1 MHQKKKTNNKLNP
14 KTRKGTE
21 IMKTYIFT
29 KKFYRRNTT
38 GYYEMMDSR
47 IMGVYNDY
55 DKAMAEAESHMNMI
69 RDEFGGVITEKSL
82 FDNEIFDH
90 TLEEGNNKIAF
101 IVTWHKAA

>member
-1 MHQKKKTNNKLNP
+1 
-14 KTRKGTE
+14 
-21 IMKTYIFT
+21 MKTYIFT

-69 RDEFGGVITEKSL
+69 RDEVGGGVITEKSL
-82 FDNEIFDH
+82 FDNEIFDC

>member
-1 MHQKKKTNNKLNP
+1 
-14 KTRKGTE
+14 
-21 IMKTYIFT
+21 MKTYIFT

-38 GYYEMMDSR
+38 GCYEMMDSR

-82 FDNEIFDH
+82 YDNEIFDH
-90 TLEEGNNKIAF
+90 TLEDGKNKIAF
-101 IVTWHKAA
+101 IVTCHKVA

>member
-1 MHQKKKTNNKLNP
+1 MN
-14 KTRKGTE
+14 
-21 IMKTYIFT
+21 TYIFT

-55 DKAMAEAESHMNMI
+55 DKAMTEAESHMNMI
-69 RDEFGGVITEKSL
+69 RDEFGGIITEKSL

-101 IVTWHKAA
+101 IVTWHKVA